1 MSKLL
6 TNCGQTLLVII
17 FLAIIIIG
25 PSACMDKQTVEQ
37 TRPVIPHL
45 KFTVIIDGL
54 ITQPFWA
61 EVKNGVNRAAAIT
74 GVTANY
80 LALDNFNASALSHL
94 IDVAVSTKPD
104 GLVVSIPDCTI
115 LTPALKRA
123 QLVGIPIISI
133 LSGNDCVSNLGL
145 LGYINPTEYQ
155 IGLESGQ
162 KLVAAGT
169 KHVLCVSEEIDNP
182 EFSERCHGINDALI
196 QAGRKSEVLAV
207 DHDTS
212 LATQQIYAKL
222 AQDHSIDAVITLDSI
237 DASSAIAAVQLT
249 GRLININLATFDIS
263 SEVLQAIQDD
273 AMLFAIDQKPYA
285 RGYRS
290 ILLLSQ
296 YKKHKSPGAIP
307 PTDPQFITINNV
319 QQFKQ
324 G

>member
-1 MSKLL
+1 M
-6 TNCGQTLLVII
+6 NDQTL
-17 FLAIIIIG
+17 
-25 PSACMDKQTVEQ
+25 EQ
-37 TRPVIPHL
+37 TRPVIHHL
-45 KFTVIIDGL
+45 KFTVIIDDSMN
-54 ITQPFWA
+54 QPFWS
-61 EVKNGVNRAAAIT
+61 EVKNGVNRAAAVT
-74 GVTANY
+74 GVTATY
-80 LALDNFNASALSHL
+80 LALGNFNAVALSHL
-94 IDVAVSTKPD
+94 IDVAVASKPD

-123 QLVGIPIISI
+123 QLVSIPVISI
-133 LSGNDCVSNLGL
+133 LSGNDCVSKLGL

-155 IGLESGQ
+155 IGLGSGQ
-162 KLVAAGT
+162 KLVAAGV
-169 KHVLCVSEEIDNP
+169 KHVICVSQEIDNP
-182 EFSERCHGINDALI
+182 EFSERCHGTNDALI

-222 AQDHSIDAVITLDSI
+222 AQNHSIDAVLTLDSI
-237 DASSAIAAVQLT
+237 DASSAIAAVQQT

-263 SEVLQAIQDD
+263 SEVVQAIQAN

-296 YKKHKSPGAIP
+296 YKKHKSLGAFP

-319 QQFKQ
+319 QQLSKVNPNYFLL
-324 G
+324 